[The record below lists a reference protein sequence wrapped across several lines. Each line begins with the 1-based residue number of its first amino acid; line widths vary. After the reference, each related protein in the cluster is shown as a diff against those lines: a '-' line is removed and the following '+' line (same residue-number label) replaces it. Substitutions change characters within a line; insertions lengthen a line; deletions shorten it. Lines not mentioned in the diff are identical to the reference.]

1 MSSYACNKTIFIYLK
16 ELKYILINYSIAI
29 EQDFKNNNLITIKD
43 VSLKTVDAIK
53 LKTRIHILKATM
65 EKHQKRVSFIF
76 FLISKITQFQKSYTL
91 FRRRKYALPIVT
103 KYKKKRYKKIK
114 NVRKFLC

>member
-1 MSSYACNKTIFIYLK
+1 MPSYACTKTIFIYLK
-16 ELKYILINYSIAI
+16 ELKYILINYSIDI
-29 EQDFKNNNLITIKD
+29 EQDFKNNNLIIIKD

-103 KYKKKRYKKIK
+103 KYKKKRYKTIK
-114 NVRKFLC
+114 HVRKFLC